1 MYQLFH
7 KYIVVVLFFTGLSV
21 VSAAPGKV
29 FLDKE
34 FSLALGQTATIE
46 GEKLVIKFKA
56 VLEDSRCPVNVVCVW
71 AGNGKVEFETLDI
84 DGQNKTVILNTEE
97 EPRATTLKGHK
108 LTLISLNPPRID
120 GVSISPGDYSVT
132 LRVDRKPFR
141 HMILDR
147 PEVTL
152 RQCLRPLR
160 NVVALLLDASERM
173 RNVDG
178 QERP

>member
-1 MYQLFH
+1 MYQFF
-7 KYIVVVLFFTGLSV
+7 KYTIVIMAFTCLCAA
-21 VSAAPGKV
+21 SAEPGKV

-34 FSLALGQTATIE
+34 FSLGIGQTATIE
-46 GEKLVIKFKA
+46 GEALVIKFKA

-71 AGNGKVEFETLDI
+71 AGNGKVEFEIFDI

-132 LRVDRKPFR
+132 LRVERKSS
-141 HMILDR
+141 D
-147 PEVTL
+147 
-152 RQCLRPLR
+152 
-160 NVVALLLDASERM
+160 
-173 RNVDG
+173 
-178 QERP
+178 